1 MGRGKGA
8 ALRNGFAA
16 ATGDIIVMLDADGS
30 TRPEE
35 IPAYVGAILAGA
47 DYAKGSR
54 FLQGGGTDD
63 MPFYR
68 RLGNWGFMTMVRI
81 LFGGKFSDLLYG
93 YNAFWARVLP
103 DLYLDG
109 EGFEIETMM
118 NIRALRAGLKI
129 AEVPSFEAERI
140 HGEGRLRTFPD
151 GWRVL
156 MTVFKERLGIRR
168 QRRGSETEMLDPKED
183 TGEELSCPDILGDES

>member
-1 MGRGKGA
+1 
-8 ALRNGFAA
+8 
-16 ATGDIIVMLDADGS
+16 
-30 TRPEE
+30 
-35 IPAYVGAILAGA
+35 
-47 DYAKGSR
+47 
-54 FLQGGGTDD
+54 
-63 MPFYR
+63 
-68 RLGNWGFMTMVRI
+68 MVRI

-93 YNAFWARVLP
+93 YNAFWSRVLP

-129 AEVPSFEAERI
+129 AEVPSFEADRI

-156 MTVFKERLGIRR
+156 MTVLRERLGIRR
-168 QRRGSETEMLDPKED
+168 HRTGSSPETFDPKED
-183 TGEELSCPDILGDES
+183 TGEELSCPVILGGES